1 VRRYIALACVIVL
14 PVALFLNVWQ
24 SFRYERLEREVA
36 QLEEQQRDMIEENKR
51 LIAGIAVL
59 RSPAR
64 IQSLAE
70 TELEL
75 ERGFPAR
82 TVYVRMETGRQ
93 DDEARAP

>member
-1 VRRYIALACVIVL
+1 VRRYIALTCIIVL

-24 SFRYERLEREVA
+24 SFRYETLEREVG
-36 QLEEQQRDMIEENKR
+36 QLEEEQRDMIEENKR

-70 TELEL
+70 SELEL

-82 TVYVRMETGRQ
+82 TVYVRINTGRE

>member
-1 VRRYIALACVIVL
+1 MRRYILLACIIVL
-14 PVALFLNVWQ
+14 PIALFLNVWQ
-24 SFRYERLEREVA
+24 SFRYETLERDVA
-36 QLEEQQRDMIEENKR
+36 QLEEKQRDMIEENKR

-64 IQSLAE
+64 IRSLAE

-75 ERGFPAR
+75 EPGFPAR
-82 TVYVRMETGRQ
+82 TVYVRIDTGRE

>member
-24 SFRYERLEREVA
+24 SFRYETTEREVA
-36 QLEEQQRDMIEENKR
+36 QLEEQQRDMVEENKR

-64 IQSLAE
+64 IGSLAE
-70 TELEL
+70 SELEL

-82 TVYVRMETGRQ
+82 TVYIRIEAGGE

>member
-1 VRRYIALACVIVL
+1 MRRYIALTCIIVL
-14 PVALFLNVWQ
+14 PIALFLNVWQ
-24 SFRYERLEREVA
+24 SFRYESLERDVA
-36 QLEEQQRDMIEENKR
+36 QLEEEQRDMIEENKR

-75 ERGFPAR
+75 EKGFPAR
-82 TVYVRMETGRQ
+82 TVFVRIGTGRE